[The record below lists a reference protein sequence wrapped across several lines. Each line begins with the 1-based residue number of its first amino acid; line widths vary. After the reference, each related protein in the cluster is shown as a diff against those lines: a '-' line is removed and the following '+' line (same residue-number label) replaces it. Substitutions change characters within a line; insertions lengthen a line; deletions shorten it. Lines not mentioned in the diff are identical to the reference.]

1 MNIWIIDIN
10 KKRRNKLIR
19 SILDNGYQKDRIKI
33 ISSIEELVNY
43 STENICDVL
52 FVCTDKPELDWVA
65 IVSHMKQSYP
75 DCNLIVVNATTNI
88 DISCA
93 KYRISGY
100 LQEPI
105 TLEKVK
111 TELEN
116 LRYSVY

>member
-1 MNIWIIDIN
+1 MNIWIVDIN
-10 KKRRNKLIR
+10 KKRRNKIVR
-19 SILDNGYQKDRIKI
+19 SVVDNGYQKEKIKI
-33 ISSIEELVNY
+33 ILCIEELIEY
-43 STENICDVL
+43 SSENICDVL
-52 FVCTDKPELDWVA
+52 FVCTDKPKLDWVA

-75 DCNLIVVNATTNI
+75 DCNLIVVNDERNI

-93 KYRISGY
+93 KYRISGH